1 MQTTN
6 VTPPMPPPAPP
17 SPNRTIA
24 ILGGLGCLAILG
36 VVVLAAAIIIGV
48 VIWMNTRQPQ
58 PPQVVTQE
66 ETVEVPTPEE
76 PTSPPPEEPTQPT
89 PEQPTQEQPTQPTQ
103 GQPQQQPAPLGI
115 ADRPVPTTTDPY
127 ETLLQQVG
135 DFQAKE
141 VLADPNPWMAENGAQ
156 KSIVV
161 LYERQDGV
169 QVAHTAGIWPDEA
182 TPAQLAAPTAESLAG
197 GQDRGVVWAVEQT
210 TAEDGSKLLQLW
222 WSKGRWLFG
231 VIALTEDDIGAFVPN
246 LPY

>member
-6 VTPPMPPPAPP
+6 VTPSTPP
-17 SPNRTIA
+17 SSNRTMA
-24 ILGGLGCLAILG
+24 ILGGLGCLAVLG
-36 VVVLAAAIIIGV
+36 VVVLAVAIIIGV

-66 ETVEVPTPEE
+66 ETVEAPTPEE
-76 PTSPPPEEPTQPT
+76 PTSPPEQPT
-89 PEQPTQEQPTQPTQ
+89 PEQPTQPTQE
-103 GQPQQQPAPLGI
+103 QPQQQPAPLGI

-156 KSIVV
+156 KSITV

-197 GQDRGVVWAVEQT
+197 GQDRGVVWAVEET
-210 TAEDGSKLLQLW
+210 TAEDGTKLIQLW

-231 VIALTEDDIGAFVPN
+231 VIAMTEDDIGAFVPN